1 VAGEAPVA
9 HEVIGGRRRPR
20 GQGLPARRRPR
31 RDTAA
36 CPRLL
41 KEKRSTASPQRWN
54 FASRRRVDRGVSEE
68 ARTPPPVAAAR
79 QEDDMF
85 DFRWDFS
92 STAEY
97 AIGALL
103 VAAIVVAIFA

>member
-1 VAGEAPVA
+1 
-9 HEVIGGRRRPR
+9 
-20 GQGLPARRRPR
+20 
-31 RDTAA
+31 
-36 CPRLL
+36 
-41 KEKRSTASPQRWN
+41 
-54 FASRRRVDRGVSEE
+54 
-68 ARTPPPVAAAR
+68 VAAAR